1 MTNSYDAYLSNISN
15 ESLEVLSH
23 FGPEAPVK
31 LNTYA
36 CQVEDSLLRALQ
48 QKQIHEQQLAQQA
61 EYIEKVQECLQTAAA
76 ERESMLHILSDPDQL
91 LDYVSKFFGPEG
103 PYPGGAVITRCPIP
117 AELA

>member
-61 EYIEKVQECLQTAAA
+61 EYIEKVQSCLQAAQA
-76 ERESMLHILSDPDQL
+76 EHECMMQILSDPDQL

-103 PYPGGAVITRCPIP
+103 PYPGELLITRCHHP
-117 AELA
+117 AQTA